1 MHRRRRP
8 LLNKDVISGTEE
20 MPRADSAV
28 QYDLGRR
35 FGGTKGEPASLTLDV
50 RVVDP
55 TEDPS
60 WDAFVATH
68 PEGSVF
74 HTAAWARVLKDSYGH
89 EPIYLI
95 FSLLGKPAALL
106 PIMEVA
112 SRLTGRRGVAL
123 PFSDYCSPLLF
134 EGVGLNSITKHVAS
148 LTRDQNWRYLEV
160 RGGCEFSS
168 DQGSTPTFYGHAL
181 RLSGDADELREGF
194 SSSVRRNLRK
204 AQRSGLTVQTTR
216 TREAVSQFYKLHL
229 RTRWRH
235 GAPPQ
240 PFRFFD
246 NIYRHL
252 IEVGSGFVTLASRDG
267 KAVAGAVYLTHGKNA
282 VYKFGASD
290 ERYNQYRANNLVM
303 WEAIKYLC
311 KTGAKNL
318 HFGRTSPDN
327 DGLRRFKL
335 GWGAQ
340 EEAIRYWRFTPGTGN
355 WTSVAP
361 DSSSL
366 AQHVFRKLPPAVNRL
381 AGALLYPHLD

>member
-1 MHRRRRP
+1 
-8 LLNKDVISGTEE
+8 
-20 MPRADSAV
+20 MPRSGFCNPLRP
-28 QYDLGRR
+28 QQR
-35 FGGTKGEPASLTLDV
+35 FAGTKGEDASLTFDV

-55 TEDPS
+55 TEDTS
-60 WDAFVATH
+60 WDALLATH
-68 PEGSVF
+68 PQGSVF

-123 PFSDYCSPLLF
+123 PFSDCCSPLLF
-134 EGVGLNSITKHVAS
+134 EGVEMKSIAKHVAS

-160 RGGCEFSS
+160 RGGGEFSS

-181 RLSGDADELREGF
+181 PLSGDAEELREGF
-194 SSSVRRNLRK
+194 SSAARRNLRK
-204 AQRSGLTVQTTR
+204 AQRSGLKVQTTR
-216 TREAVSQFYKLHL
+216 SREAVSQFYKLHL
-229 RTRWRH
+229 RTRRRH

-252 IEVGSGFVTLASRDG
+252 IEVGTGFVILASRDG
-267 KAVAGAVYLTHGKNA
+267 KPVAGAVYLTHGKNA
-282 VYKFGASD
+282 VYKFAASD
-290 ERYNQYRANNLVM
+290 ERFNQYRANNLVM

-318 HFGRTSPDN
+318 HFGRTPADN
-327 DGLRRFKL
+327 AGLRQFKL
-335 GWGAQ
+335 WWGAQ
-340 EEAIRYWRFTPGTGN
+340 EEEIRYWRFAPETGN

-366 AQHVFRKLPPAVNRL
+366 AQHVFRQLPSAVNRW
-381 AGALLYPHLD
+381 AGAVLYPHLD